1 MNQIQ
6 EIIEQNNYQMNLK
19 LTLKLLMFFNQLII
33 YLMIIFIKI
42 IKFIEKIDGK
52 TIYFIGGVGQLLFEI
67 ELEGKEDCF
76 MVTEKNIINQNK
88 NKCTK

>member
-1 MNQIQ
+1 MNIGQKVKFSTTIFGNKRT
-6 EIIEQNNYQMNLK
+6 EIN
-19 LTLKLLMFFNQLII
+19 
-33 YLMIIFIKI
+33 I